1 MSEIEPDAVADL
13 RDRLRFMSQF
23 LSWRQVA
30 EEFFLGV
37 KFGTL
42 QRIAG
47 GDYLPKDR
55 KILRALGLVERRK
68 MTDTEK
74 RIAKMARET
83 RKAVIWKKTRS
94 PKNG

>member
-1 MSEIEPDAVADL
+1 MTVIDSSRVADL
-13 RDRLRFMSQF
+13 RDRLRFMWQF
-23 LSWRQVA
+23 LSWRQMA
-30 EEFFLGV
+30 DEFFPGV

-55 KILRALGLVERRK
+55 KILRALGLIDRRK
-68 MTDTEK
+68 MTEMEK
-74 RIAKMARET
+74 RIAGMAKET
-83 RKAVIWKKTRS
+83 RKAVTWKKTQS